1 MSDERTTNEV
11 KQQAKAD
18 LEAGKQRIKEAAR
31 DVTEQGKD
39 RLSAKSEQAATGVDH
54 LADAVES
61 AASRLSELEHQG
73 LADYANQLASYLGEM
88 SGKLREKNVDEL
100 ARDVREI
107 AQRNPALFLLGS
119 VAVGLGL
126 SRFAKA
132 TRRTQAADAR
142 TRDEHWRDRDEWHG
156 YENGEFISDV
166 ARTDSASV
174 DRTMT
179 PDRTGG
185 SGL

>member
-1 MSDERTTNEV
+1 MSDERTTKEV

-18 LEAGKQRIKEAAR
+18 LEHGKQRIKEAAR
-31 DVTEQGKD
+31 DATEQGKEK
-39 RLSAKSEQAATGVDH
+39 LTAKSEQAATNVDH
-54 LADAVES
+54 LADAVET

-73 LADYANQLASYLGEM
+73 LADYASQLASYLSDM
-88 SGKLREKNVDEL
+88 SGKLREKSVDEL
-100 ARDVREI
+100 ARDVRDI

-132 TRRTQAADAR
+132 THRTQSVDER
-142 TRDEHWRDRDEWHG
+142 IRDEEWRAEDEWHG

-166 ARTDSASV
+166 ARPESPAT